1 MHAAELTSAV
11 LAELRR
17 PRRYP
22 AVSVLLPTHRSEPE
36 NTQDPVRLRNL
47 VAEAKARLQADEA
60 VSRADRIDVVGQLDR
75 ALAEVDL
82 VHAEDGLVIFA
93 APGEHQV
100 WSLPRS
106 VPARVVV
113 SETFL
118 TRNLVAAYVS
128 SAPYWVLT
136 VAADRAA
143 LFSGSGPKLVPHAD
157 GGFPVE
163 QVGPDWDPERTER
176 IGNVPSTFTDEETRR
191 FLRSADTA
199 LAAVLESDA
208 RPLYVLGEAAA
219 ISLLDDVGT
228 AAKRAAAQVARGG
241 LGYASPAAVSEAVR
255 ATVADQD
262 RKAVAE
268 IQERLSQAQG
278 VKGLAAGIDEVWQN
292 VAEGRAAVVAVEED
306 YWQPVRVTDNHLV
319 PTEDGGPD
327 VREDMVDEIVERAL
341 DTGARVQF
349 VPSGELASRGH
360 IAAVL
365 RY

>member
-1 MHAAELTSAV
+1 MHAADLTPAV

-22 AVSVLLPTHRSEPE
+22 AVSVVLPTHRSEPD

-47 VAEAKARLQADEA
+47 VAEAKNRLQADDA
-60 VSRADRIDVVGQLDR
+60 VSRADRLDVAEQLDR

-82 VHAEDGLVIFA
+82 VHAEDGLVIYA

-100 WSLPRS
+100 WSLPRP

-113 SETFL
+113 AETFL
-118 TRNLVAAYVS
+118 TRNLVSAFTAG
-128 SAPYWVLT
+128 APYWVLT
-136 VAADRAA
+136 VAADRVA
-143 LFSGSGPKLVPHAD
+143 LFSGTGTRLVEHSGNGLPLD
-157 GGFPVE
+157 
-163 QVGPDWDPERTER
+163 QVGPDWDVERQER

-199 LAAVLESDA
+199 LAAVLEADN

-219 ISLLDDVGT
+219 IALLDDVGT
-228 AAKRAAAQVARGG
+228 TAKRAAAQVPRGG
-241 LGYASPAAVSEAVR
+241 LGHASAAAVAEAVR
-255 ATVADQD
+255 PTVAEQG
-262 RKAVAE
+262 RKAVTE
-268 IQERLSQAQG
+268 LHERLDQAQG
-278 VKGLAAGIDEVWQN
+278 IKGLAAGIDEVWQT
-292 VAEGRAAVVAVEED
+292 VVEGRATLVVVEED
-306 YWQPVRVTDNHLV
+306 YWQLVRVADNHLV
-319 PTEDGGPD
+319 PAEADEPD

-349 VPSGELASRGH
+349 VPEGELAVRGR

>member
-22 AVSVLLPTHRSEPE
+22 AVSVLLPTHRSEPD

-60 VSRADRIDVVGQLDR
+60 VSRADRLDVVEQLDR

-113 SETFL
+113 SDTFL

-128 SAPYWVLT
+128 GAPYWVLT
-136 VAADRAA
+136 VSADRAA
-143 LFSGSGPKLVPHAD
+143 LFSGSGPKLVPHD
-157 GGFPVE
+157 GGFPVD
-163 QVGPDWDPERTER
+163 QVRPDWDVERTER

-199 LAAVLESDA
+199 LAAVLEADA

-228 AAKRAAAQVARGG
+228 AAKRASAQVARGG
-241 LGYASPAAVSEAVR
+241 LGHASPAAVAEAVR
-255 ATVADQD
+255 ATVADQG

-268 IQERLSQAQG
+268 VQERLSQAQG

-292 VAEGRAAVVAVEED
+292 VAQGRAAVVAVEED
-306 YWQPVRVTDNHLV
+306 YWQPVRVTDTHLV
-319 PTEDGGPD
+319 PTDDGGPD
-327 VREDMVDEIVERAL
+327 VRVDMVDEIVERAL

-349 VPSGELASRGH
+349 VPSGELASRDH